1 MRQKLA
7 CALVFRQTS
16 PMSFAA
22 PAVNPI
28 QFARLASIRGKGPS
42 PNRRT
47 ATIVGGSAVFVWA
60 TAPSL
65 ATIGSGVGALPFV
78 AGSLAF
84 GFVTLLVA
92 RPLRGQPVL
101 PMLIVPLP
109 ALGLMVLGF
118 LGHNGFFMSALL
130 FAPAGE
136 VTVISYLWPVLV
148 IALQSVFA
156 IARPSRL
163 QWIGVGLGFGGFLVF
178 AWPAVNYDSV
188 AAIEGS
194 VVFGLTLAL
203 AAALSFATYSAL
215 RPRVSGGTVDAVGTA
230 CGVAAI
236 IAAGLHVGS
245 GGGMVDLD
253 ASSLVAMI
261 LLGAGPMGLA
271 NLMWDHGVR
280 NGDGRVLS
288 ACAYLTPILSTS
300 LLVLLGLAVPTIG
313 LAVGGTLIIAGVCL
327 GAWGG
332 RGD

>member
-1 MRQKLA
+1 MIL
-7 CALVFRQTS
+7 
-16 PMSFAA
+16 AA
-22 PAVNPI
+22 PAVRPI
-28 QFARLASIRGKGPS
+28 QFAQPSSVRGKGPA
-42 PNRRT
+42 PNRRA

-65 ATIGSGVGALPFV
+65 ATIGSDIGALPFV

-84 GFVTLLVA
+84 GFLVLLLA
-92 RPLRGQPVL
+92 RLFRGEPLL

-118 LGHNGFFMSALL
+118 LGHNGFFMSALQ

-136 VTVISYLWPVLV
+136 VTAISYLWPVLV

-178 AWPAVNYDSV
+178 AWPALNFDDV
-188 AAIEGS
+188 AAMQGS
-194 VVFGLTLAL
+194 VVFGLVLAL

-215 RPRVSGGTVDAVGTA
+215 RPRISEGPVDGVGTA

-236 IAAGLHVGS
+236 IAAGLHLGS

-253 ASSLVAMI
+253 ASSLVTMI

-280 NGDGRVLS
+280 HGDGRVLS

-300 LLVLLGLAVPTIG
+300 LLVVLGLAMPTIG
-313 LAVGGTLIIAGVCL
+313 LAVGAILIIAGVCL
-327 GAWGG
+327 GAWGS
-332 RGD
+332 RNA